1 MYSVDVGEADFD
13 QAVTERSYQVPVVVD
28 FWAPWCGPCKV
39 LKPVL
44 EKLAEEYG
52 GRFVLAKVNSDDNQR
67 LAGQFGV
74 RGIPTV
80 KAVVNGEVVDEFS
93 GALPESQV
101 RVFLDRL
108 QPSPAE
114 KLRQQAGRQR
124 KDGAAERA
132 RELLQEA
139 QALEPENERVR
150 IDLIRTLLDLDETAA
165 AREQLEGLSLTTR
178 LEDAVKE
185 LESRLEFAEQSRNL
199 PPEVELLERIE
210 GKPDDLDAR
219 LQLANRYTNEQ
230 RYAEAMQQLLEIIRR
245 DRGFEDDIGRTRLLA
260 LFNIVDDPE
269 LVREYRRRLAAVLH

>member
-1 MYSVDVGEADFD
+1 
-13 QAVTERSYQVPVVVD
+13 
-28 FWAPWCGPCKV
+28 
-39 LKPVL
+39 
-44 EKLAEEYG
+44 
-52 GRFVLAKVNSDDNQR
+52 
-67 LAGQFGV
+67 
-74 RGIPTV
+74 
-80 KAVVNGEVVDEFS
+80 VVNGEVVDEFS

>member
-1 MYSVDVGEADFD
+1 MHSIDVDEKDFERE
-13 QAVTERSYQVPVVVD
+13 VLERSYEVPVVVD

-44 EKLAEEYG
+44 ERLAEEYG

-93 GALPESQV
+93 GALPESEV
-101 RVFLDRL
+101 RAFLDRL

-114 KLRQQAGRQR
+114 ELRQQAGQQR
-124 KDGAAERA
+124 KDGSAEKA

-150 IDLIRTLLDLDETAA
+150 IDLARTHLDLDNPEA
-165 AREQLEGLSLTTR
+165 AREQLAGLSPTAR
-178 LEDAVKE
+178 LDDAVKE
-185 LESRLEFAEQSRNL
+185 LESRLALAEQSRDL
-199 PPEVELLERIE
+199 PAEKALLDRLD
-210 GKPDDLDAR
+210 KDPDDLEAR
-219 LQLANRYTNEQ
+219 LQLANRYAAEH
-230 RYAEAMQQLLEIIRR
+230 RYAEAMDQLLEIIRR
-245 DRGFEDDIGRTRLLA
+245 DRHFEDDIGRKNLLA
-260 LFNIVDDPE
+260 LFNLIDDPE
-269 LVREYRRRLAAVLH
+269 LVREYRRRLAAALH